1 MTKNINELK
10 FNFTSQM
17 ASLLIKYNKLKK
29 EYDDS
34 KDAVVLEELLSIK
47 KEFIKLFRDNN
58 KNEIEEY
65 MEIKDQIWSFF
76 VLKKFFVIL
85 RRIIYI
91 ENKF

>member
-34 KDAVVLEELLSIK
+34 KDAIVLEELLSIK

-65 MEIKDQIWSFF
+65 MEIKDQI
-76 VLKKFFVIL
+76 
-85 RRIIYI
+85 
-91 ENKF
+91 